1 MFKKTI
7 KFLLLIFAFALNFAF
22 SQEAKIDQK
31 APDFTLPDVNG
42 MDVILSDYKGKIV
55 VLEWINFDCPY
66 VQKHYKSGNIPKMQ
80 EEYTKKGVFWFSICS
95 SAPGKQGNL
104 PAGEIRKRIKEYN
117 AKMTFYLID
126 SDGKVGKT
134 YGAKTTPH
142 FFIIDKDGTLV
153 YSGAVDDIA
162 STNIEDISKAR
173 NYVRQVLDALLK
185 GEKPPVK
192 TTKPYG
198 CSVKY

>member
-1 MFKKTI
+1 MKIGFKLL
-7 KFLLLIFAFALNFAF
+7 FLFFAITLAF

-31 APDFTLPDVNG
+31 APEFTLQDITG
-42 MDVILSDYKGKIV
+42 MDVLLSDYKGKIV

-80 EEYTKKGVFWFSICS
+80 EEYTKKGVYWFSICS
-95 SAPGKQGNL
+95 SAPGKQGHL
-104 PAGEIRKRIKEYN
+104 TVGEIRKRIKEHK

-126 SDGKVGKT
+126 SDGKVGKM

-142 FFIIDKDGTLV
+142 FFIIDKSGTLV

-162 STNIEDISKAR
+162 SSDTADIEKAR
-173 NYVRQVLDALLK
+173 NYVREVLDALLK